1 MIDTVSTKHKLVI
14 TVVNKGQGSKVVQA
28 SKRMGCEGGTILPGR
43 GTSLKEESSFWAISF
58 DPEKEIVF
66 SVTSEENAPKILN
79 AISKATKLGKPGNGV
94 AFIVNIKSLTG
105 IAHLLES

>member
-79 AISKATKLGKPGNGV
+79 AISKAAKLGKPGNGV

>member
-1 MIDTVSTKHKLVI
+1 MIESVSKKHKLVI
-14 TVVNKGQGSKVVQA
+14 TVVNKGSGSKVVAA

-43 GTSLKEESSFWAISF
+43 GTSVKEESFFWGLSF

-66 SVTSEENAPKILN
+66 SVTDEEKAPKILS
-79 AISKATKLGKPGNGV
+79 AISKAAKLGKPGNGV